1 MSRQWR
7 LIYHDPMNG
16 LRNMAVDEAILNAV
30 QRGDSPPTLRLYAWS
45 PPCLSLGYAQTST
58 DADLTRINARG
69 WDLVR
74 RPTGGK
80 AILHT
85 EELTYSLAVPGD
97 DPLAE
102 GDIIASYQRI
112 STGLMHALE
121 LLGLQPQSRRMDA
134 PKARAGAVCFEV
146 PSHYEITAGGRKLIG
161 SAQMR
166 RRDALLQHGTLPLSG
181 DLARICDALQ
191 YPDEAGR
198 ESARMQVRARAV
210 TLQEALGH
218 VVDWGQAADALAQ
231 GFAEAFDLRFDTHS
245 STLTPAEQAEAETLT
260 KGKYTE
266 TRKRRERQVE

>member
-7 LIYHDPMNG
+7 LIYHHPMNG
-16 LRNMAVDEAILNAV
+16 LLNMAVDEAILNAV
-30 QRGDSPPTLRLYAWS
+30 QHGDSPPTLRLYAWS

-58 DADLTRINARG
+58 DADLTRIKARS

-85 EELTYSLAVPGD
+85 DELTYSLTVPSE

-112 STGLMHALE
+112 SKGLMRALE
-121 LLGLQPQSRRMDA
+121 LLGLEPQSRRMDD

-161 SAQMR
+161 SAQVR
-166 RRDALLQHGTLPLSG
+166 RREALLQHGTLPLSG
-181 DLARICDALQ
+181 DLTRICDALQ
-191 YPDEAGR
+191 YPDKAAR

-218 VVDWGQAADALAQ
+218 PVDWGQAADAIAQ
-231 GFAEAFDLRFDTHS
+231 GFAEAFDLRFDAHPG
-245 STLTPAEQAEAETLT
+245 TLTPAEHAEANTLAQ
-260 KGKYTE
+260 GKYSE
-266 TRKRRERQVE
+266 TRKRQERQAE